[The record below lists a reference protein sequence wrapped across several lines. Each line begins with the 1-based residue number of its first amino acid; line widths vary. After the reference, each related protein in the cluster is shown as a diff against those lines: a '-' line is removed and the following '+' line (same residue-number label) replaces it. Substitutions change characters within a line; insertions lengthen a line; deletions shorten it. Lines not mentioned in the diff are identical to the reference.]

1 MPRERWEEAMADY
14 LCPSPQCH
22 CNYTE
27 TRFLFNTTSILS
39 LDSARKLS
47 METLSPISPL
57 GFLKDHH
64 HSVGVGL
71 SVPAPSGA
79 ELAVRAGD
87 IVRANGII
95 ATTAATGS
103 VGMLS
108 ADRNNVN
115 NNNNNNNNNN
125 EHQRLTLRSSG
136 SSSGG
141 SNSSADSTISDNSS
155 VNSVF
160 YKAKSPS
167 SPTSGI
173 NEYVREPLKVP
184 PGMNSS
190 NESGKPPAPQ
200 PNNMNGSAIS
210 RLYPSNSPQHYK
222 LSANHIPQ
230 KQAENMASLTSLK
243 SKLNSSQQEVTY
255 TVQDELDDTSNQ
267 VVFLPPPPTDL
278 DSDCDS
284 VGRCDIGGPCS
295 PRHRTG
301 AGRGR
306 ESSWLRS
313 SRELSKSP
321 TGRGSNSTGNNRC
334 LCCMLLVF
342 IASSAGLAAILVLMY
357 LGMLQLAPIPTI
369 REYKDDG
376 MTSSLGDG
384 ALMREERSGPLHT
397 SLFRIDQVLSSP
409 PSSGYFRSSPHHP
422 LQD

>member
-1 MPRERWEEAMADY
+1 MPRERWEEAMTDY

-22 CNYTE
+22 CSYTE

-71 SVPAPSGA
+71 SVAAPVNADLS
-79 ELAVRAGD
+79 VRAGD
-87 IVRANGII
+87 LVRANGII
-95 ATTAATGS
+95 AATTTTTA
-103 VGMLS
+103 S
-108 ADRNNVN
+108 AAMIPTDNNNAN
-115 NNNNNNNNNN
+115 NNNNNH
-125 EHQRLTLRSSG
+125 HQLLALRNSG
-136 SSSGG
+136 SSYAGSHSSG
-141 SNSSADSTISDNSS
+141 DSTISDNSS

-184 PGMNSS
+184 PGINNV

-200 PNNMNGSAIS
+200 PNSMNGSAIP
-210 RLYPSNSPQHYK
+210 RLYPSNSPQHYNQNQNPAPPLK
-222 LSANHIPQ
+222 HPD
-230 KQAENMASLTSLK
+230 NMASLTSLK
-243 SKLNSSQQEVTY
+243 SKLNSLHQELTY
-255 TVQDELDDTSNQ
+255 TVQDELEDSTNQ
-267 VVFLPPPPTDL
+267 VVFLPPPPTDV

-295 PRHRTG
+295 PRHRNSN
-301 AGRGR
+301 GRGR
-306 ESSWLRS
+306 DSSWLRS

-321 TGRGSNSTGNNRC
+321 TGRGSGSGGNNRC

-342 IASSAGLAAILVLMY
+342 VLSSAALSAILLLMY
-357 LGMLQLAPIPTI
+357 LGKLQLAPIPTI
-369 REYKDDG
+369 REYMKEG
-376 MTSSLGDG
+376 TPKLGEG
-384 ALMREERSGPLHT
+384 ALLREVSCCLIP
-397 SLFRIDQVLSSP
+397 
-409 PSSGYFRSSPHHP
+409 
-422 LQD
+422 